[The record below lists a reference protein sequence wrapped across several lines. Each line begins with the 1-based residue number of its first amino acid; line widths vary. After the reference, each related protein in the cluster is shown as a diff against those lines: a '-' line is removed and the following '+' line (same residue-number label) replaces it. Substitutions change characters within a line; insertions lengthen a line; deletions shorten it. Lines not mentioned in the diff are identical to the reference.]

1 MSNDLTS
8 SAIAYI
14 KTQFKENS
22 DGHDF
27 DHSMRVYQ
35 NAMSIAEHEQPC
47 DTEVVALVSLLHDVD
62 DHKLFDTKDNF
73 NARSFLEANNIGK
86 SRADIICQVI
96 NEVSFSKNKGKTPST
111 IEAKIVQDAD
121 RLDALGAI
129 GIARTFAYGGKHGRS
144 LDDSIQH
151 FHDKLLLIKDMMNTD
166 SGKML
171 ASERHDFLTLFLNQ
185 YNNEVKCTNEIQ

>member
-1 MSNDLTS
+1 MNNNLTS

-14 KTQFKENS
+14 MVLFKENS

-27 DHSMRVYQ
+27 DHSMRVYH
-35 NAMSIAEHEQPC
+35 NAMVIAECEQPC
-47 DTEVVALVSLLHDVD
+47 DMEVVALASLLHDVD
-62 DHKLFDTKDNF
+62 DHNLFDTIDNF
-73 NARSFLEANNIGK
+73 NARSFLKTNNIDK
-86 SRADIICQVI
+86 SRADMICQAI

-144 LDDSIQH
+144 LDDSMKH
-151 FHDKLLLIKDMMNTD
+151 FHDKLLLLKDIMNTD
-166 SGKML
+166 TGRKL
-171 ASERHDFLTLFLNQ
+171 ACERHDFLALFLNQ
-185 YNNEVKCTNEIQ
+185 YKNEVECNNEIQ

>member
-1 MSNDLTS
+1 MNNNLTS

-14 KTQFKENS
+14 KVLFKENS

-27 DHSMRVYQ
+27 DHSMRVYH
-35 NAMSIAEHEQPC
+35 NAMIIAECEQPC
-47 DTEVVALVSLLHDVD
+47 DMEVVALASLLHDVD
-62 DHKLFDTKDNF
+62 DHKLFNTKDNS
-73 NARSFLEANNIGK
+73 NARSFLKRNNIDK
-86 SRADIICQVI
+86 SRADIICQAI

-144 LDDSIQH
+144 LDDSIKH
-151 FHDKLLLIKDMMNTD
+151 FHDKLLLLKDMMNTD
-166 SGKML
+166 TGKKL
-171 ASERHDFLTLFLNQ
+171 AYERHDFLTLFLNQ
-185 YNNEVKCTNEIQ
+185 YKNEIKYTNEI